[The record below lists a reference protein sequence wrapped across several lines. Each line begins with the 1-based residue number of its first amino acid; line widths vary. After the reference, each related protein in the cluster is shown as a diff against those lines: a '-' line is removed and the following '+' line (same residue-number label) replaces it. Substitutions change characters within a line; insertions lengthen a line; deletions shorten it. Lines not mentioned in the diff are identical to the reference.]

1 MDLMRA
7 QKPSLLLARLRRTQ
21 TSEPVAAP
29 KSPRQAVWVGVE
41 AALLGWGSVVAAGL
55 LAFIGQA
62 LAGQEASWFRAV
74 QISTAVWA
82 SALGSPLL
90 GVEVPVPLAL
100 TGLIWW
106 VLTGFL
112 RRSQLTTWAALG
124 TAVAGFGATVVA
136 LLVLAWGAASPLWT
150 LTGAAGVSLAAV
162 AAAAA
167 TIEPLAAA
175 AREWAGPYAETTLR
189 FLRVCGALWRA
200 LTLLGM
206 GAALG
211 MILWRWSAVADT
223 WQELGT
229 GVAGG
234 VALAI
239 VQLAF
244 LPTLG
249 MWALAWLAGPGFR
262 IASLSA
268 YTPHSVLP
276 GEQSPVPVLSAV
288 PLWQPGLWVAL
299 TLVALGAWV
308 GVRHEKR
315 YREEQLPAGRQIL
328 VLLGAAVS
336 LTAMSLV
343 LALVVERAAVG
354 ALAPGTLFAAAGP
367 LPGGMVLAVLW
378 SCLGLTLGLL
388 AASPTVR
395 GVLARQIRL
404 TGQDVATTGRV
415 SGQALRRRLQRS
427 RPAPPGTPHQR
438 PSRPQQH
445 S

>member
-1 MDLMRA
+1 MVLMRA
-7 QKPSLLLARLRRTQ
+7 QKPSLLLARLRRSQ

-41 AALLGWGSVVAAGL
+41 AGLLGWGIVVAAGL
-55 LAFIGQA
+55 LAFIGQVM
-62 LAGQEASWFRAV
+62 AGQEASWFRAV

-90 GVEVPVPLAL
+90 GVAVPVPLAL

-106 VLTGFL
+106 LLTSFL
-112 RRSQLTTWAALG
+112 RRGQLTTWAALG
-124 TAVAGFGATVVA
+124 AAVGGFGATVGG

-150 LTGAAGVSLAAV
+150 LVGAAGVSLAAV

-167 TIEPLAAA
+167 TIEPLADA
-175 AREWAGPYAETTLR
+175 ARQWAGPYAETTLR
-189 FLRVCGALWRA
+189 FLRVFGALWGA
-200 LTLLGM
+200 LATLGTA
-206 GAALG
+206 AALG
-211 MILWRWSAVADT
+211 MVLWRWDAVAAT
-223 WQELGT
+223 WSELGA
-229 GVAGG
+229 GAAGG
-234 VALAI
+234 AALAV

-249 MWALAWLAGPGFR
+249 AWALAWLAGPGFR
-262 IASLSA
+262 IATLSA

-276 GEQSPVPVLSAV
+276 GEQSPVPILSAV

-299 TLVALGAWV
+299 LLVALGLWV
-308 GVRHEKR
+308 GVRHERR
-315 YREEQLPAGRQIL
+315 YREEELTAGRQVL

-336 LTAMSLV
+336 ITAMSLV
-343 LALVVERAAVG
+343 LALIVERAAVG

-367 LPGGMVLAVLW
+367 LPGGVVLAVLW
-378 SCLGLTLGLL
+378 ACLGCTLGLL
-388 AASPTVR
+388 VASPALR

-415 SGQALRRRLQRS
+415 GGQALRKRLQRPRS
-427 RPAPPGTPHQR
+427 GPPSERSPRPPR
-438 PSRPQQH
+438 RS
-445 S
+445 